1 MKNIFSLES
10 TETGLLPLNFITIVF
25 FFLLDCKKKILQKK
39 SYSPQNAA
47 LNLSSS

>member
-1 MKNIFSLES
+1 MKNLFSLES

-25 FFLLDCKKKILQKK
+25 FLLDCKKKILQKK
-39 SYSPQNAA
+39 AYSLQNAA